1 MLAIRTPYSST
12 CTDALAGLGRARPVL
27 PSPILRTDSAEA
39 WWVLAAERGGREDA
53 VELPGGGVRVRN
65 ERAREPRRPSEQREP
80 ARLHDL
86 GHAGVRARR
95 DRTEPAQRR
104 RALCGPRSST
114 RGLLDARCE
123 CFDRTRGYQQD
134 GAPLG
139 ACGRHSLDLGIP
151 QAQEGERSSSL
162 LVTSE
167 LTLQLGPR
175 FLDPLCVAFRD
186 GPKLHRREGEL
197 PAFPDSAHHHFPT
210 SRSQDS

>member
-12 CTDALAGLGRARPVL
+12 CTDALAGLGRGRPVL

-65 ERAREPRRPSEQREP
+65 ERAREPGRPSEQREP

-95 DRTEPAQRR
+95 DRTELA
-104 RALCGPRSST
+104 
-114 RGLLDARCE
+114 
-123 CFDRTRGYQQD
+123 
-134 GAPLG
+134 
-139 ACGRHSLDLGIP
+139 
-151 QAQEGERSSSL
+151 
-162 LVTSE
+162 

-175 FLDPLCVAFRD
+175 FLDLLSVAFRD

-210 SRSQDS
+210 SRSQ